1 MRKCTSAVLC
11 AMLLAACL
19 TAGTG
24 AVSAVVPEDGV
35 ILSDSMTGETAEA
48 SFPSDF
54 QWNYDADTKTLTL
67 SGTGYIS
74 VYPLSEMPWYDVNN
88 EIEHIV
94 LEEGITGY
102 HHYFSG
108 NSASPEMYK
117 SVKTLQVPSTLTYL
131 IAFIPTLESYIAPD
145 EGDFYVTDGV
155 LYRTL
160 EDGIELFSYPKGKPG
175 TSFAVPEGVTVL
187 AEGALTGL
195 YLQEITLPDTLTTI
209 REGAVSVYDV
219 AVLSIPASATDIHV
233 NAFSGCW
240 GVQEFAVDP
249 ENPNYI
255 SENGCI
261 YDAGRTILYAYPLSG
276 AATEYSVP
284 EGVTQIPSDM
294 LRFVN
299 RLKTLHLPST
309 LETIYECNNTGGGSS
324 LTEITVA
331 EGNTDFTAQDGVLY
345 NSDMTVLLQYPAGK
359 AEDTFTIPDTVTTLG
374 RSAFSPN
381 NAIRKLYLGS
391 GITDMNLDQ
400 NWFYNAS
407 RLYFQ
412 TEPPA
417 WLQEATESD
426 MQRFYRD
433 LSGLYLCY
441 PEGTEGWETPAWT
454 SEAGVTYNTAV
465 IGTEPEPESGSSG
478 NSWIVLEEE
487 DRGNIAFGV
496 KRAQTAWSADGV
508 FTEGEYHLIDVQDT
522 WISAVSDNAE
532 DAETAK
538 ALDFTLAMSWD
549 DQYLYSWI
557 SYTDPD
563 GEYVIT
569 PELWNGSCVQFG
581 AADVGAADS
590 NDRLEIGI
598 AMDAGTGEEFSLN
611 WSDRM
616 GSGFMADNSSPE
628 DFCVTVDGAAVS
640 YELRVPF
647 TAISEK
653 TPEENAQ
660 YALAYVLSWGN
671 GGSSFSHTQLAS
683 GISGGKNPADFATVT
698 LEENWEDFENVQWRF
713 DKEDGTLY
721 VRGEGAVPSLTAGE
735 DYPWIEH
742 ASSVKTLVLEE
753 GITSYPEQ
761 AFLYWNNGAFYYYI
775 ETVYFPSTL
784 TQYSNGINT
793 NNRVLQNV
801 FVEPGG
807 KYYDIDGVLFSRTG
821 DEVTLEIY
829 PNGRTNVESYT
840 VPTGVHHL
848 QDMSFFYTDVAEV
861 ILQEGLLT
869 IGNSAF
875 HSSYVERLVLP
886 ASLTTIGHKGIQYNR
901 LLEEIVL
908 AEGSEHFTTLDGVLY
923 SKDMKTL
930 AAFPCGL
937 LKEEFTIP
945 DGVET
950 IPANMFRFAFHVK
963 NLNIPASVVNIEDT
977 MDGAGYT
984 ALEAFHV
991 DADNPSW
998 SSVDGVLFNKDQTL
1012 LYYYPSSRPD
1022 TEYMVPDTVTE
1033 IEETAFYRIHNL
1045 QNLIMGKNV
1054 ETLEWARTFHA
1065 GNAQAL
1071 TTVTFQ
1077 NAEVP
1082 AYMHDADAF
1091 TYIRDKMTLYVPAS
1105 SAEWTTPT
1113 WTNDAGVVFNTSA
1126 YSSFMAAEADR
1137 GINILIDKAQTVW
1150 TADGIFTAGEYHT
1163 IDVQNSWVS
1172 GVASADLLGLQ
1183 AKNLDFDLAM
1193 SWDDT
1198 YLYTWISY
1206 TDPNGYLF
1214 TDENNPSFWDG
1225 SIVQFAGAEYS
1236 VGEQSLDFLEVG
1248 FGVTS
1253 DTGEERTIRWN
1264 DYLGSSF
1271 MGANSDLEDF
1281 CAVVD
1286 GDTVSYEFRVP
1297 ISAFSEKDPAVYAQ
1311 YKVSYALSW
1320 GNGGGEYALTQLG
1333 DGIAGGAKDPSQY
1346 AGITLIDTASGVD
1359 MPVKG
1364 DITGDGKVTASDLS
1378 LLQQYYAGYPTEI
1391 NIYAVD
1397 FDGNG
1402 KLTRKDVMI
1411 LARYLAGWDGY
1422 DRYFS

>member
-11 AMLLAACL
+11 AILLAACL
-19 TAGTG
+19 TAGNA

-67 SGTGYIS
+67 SGTGY
-74 VYPLSEMPWYDVNN
+74 VNVNPLADMPWVDVNN

-102 HHYFSG
+102 YQSFSG
-108 NSASPEMYK
+108 DTSAPTMYK
-117 SVKTLQVPSTLTYL
+117 SVKTLSVPSTLNSFSVY
-131 IAFIPTLESYIAPD
+131 IPTLEKYTAA
-145 EGDFYVTDGV
+145 EGGCFYCADDV
-155 LYRTL
+155 LYRK
-160 EDGIELFSYPKGKPG
+160 DGEETVLVSYPRGKSDL
-175 TSFAVPEGVTVL
+175 TSFTVPEGVTTIQN
-187 AEGALTGL
+187 GGL
-195 YLQEITLPDTLTTI
+195 QNEYLREILLPDTLTTLQNRSLGMI
-209 REGAVSVYDV
+209 SA
-219 AVLSIPASATDIHV
+219 ATLHIPASVTEIDPQ
-233 NAFSGCW
+233 AFAANGNMMEYTVAEDNPYFKS
-240 GVQEFAVDP
+240 VD
-249 ENPNYI
+249 
-255 SENGCI
+255 GCI
-261 YDAGRTILYAYPLSG
+261 YDIDQTILYAYPLNSSR
-276 AATEYSVP
+276 TEYTVS
-284 EGVTQIPSDM
+284 EGVTRIPDDM
-294 LRFVN
+294 LRWKN
-299 RLKTLHLPST
+299 ALDALYLPTT
-309 LETIYECNNTGGGSS
+309 LETVVVTHCSNGRSPAVV
-324 LTEITVA
+324 EIA
-331 EGNTDFTAQDGVLY
+331 EGNPYLCCVDNILY
-345 NSDMTVLLQYPAGK
+345 SADMKTMVHYPNGK
-359 AEDTFTIPDTVTTLG
+359 TETEFTIPDTVETFAEQCFMG
-374 RSAFSPN
+374 CP
-381 NAIRKLYLGS
+381 IRKLYLGS

-417 WLQEATESD
+417 WLQEATEYD
-426 MQRFYRD
+426 MQKFYRD

-441 PEGTEGWETPAWT
+441 PEGTEGWETPTWT

-721 VRGEGAVPSLTAGE
+721 VRGDGAVPSLSRGE
-735 DYPWIEH
+735 DYPWIGH
-742 ASSVKTLVLEE
+742 AADIRTLVLQE
-753 GITSYPEQ
+753 GITSYPYL
-761 AFLYWNNGAFYYYI
+761 AFRHLANGEFFYAI
-775 ETVYFPSTL
+775 ETVYLPSTL
-784 TQYSNGINT
+784 IQHSDGINSG
-793 NNRVLQNV
+793 NHVLQNV
-801 FVEPGG
+801 FVTPGG
-807 KYYDIDGVLFSRTG
+807 KYYDIDGVLFSETDG
-821 DEVTLEIY
+821 EVTLEIY

-840 VPTGVHHL
+840 VPENVQHL
-848 QDMSFFYTDVAEV
+848 QDMSFFATDVAEV

-869 IGNSAF
+869 IGDSAF
-875 HSSYVERLVLP
+875 YSANIEKLVLP

-908 AEGSEHFTTLDGVLY
+908 AEGSEYFTTLDGVLY
-923 SKDMKTL
+923 TKDMKTL
-930 AAFPCGL
+930 AAFPCGWPG
-937 LKEEFTIP
+937 EEFTIP
-945 DGVET
+945 NGVET

-1033 IEETAFYRIHNL
+1033 IEETAFYMIHNL

-1054 ETLEWARTFHA
+1054 ETLEWYRTFYA

-1091 TYIRDKMTLYVPAS
+1091 SYIRDKMTLYVPAS

-1113 WTNDAGVVFNTSA
+1113 WTNDAGVTFNTA
-1126 YSSFMAAEADR
+1126 RYSSFMAAEADR
-1137 GINILIDKAQTVW
+1137 GINILIDKAQTAW

-1236 VGEQSLDFLEVG
+1236 VGEQSMNFLEVG

-1333 DGIAGGAKDPSQY
+1333 DGIAGGPKDPSQY
-1346 AGITLIDTASGVD
+1346 AGITLIDTASGAD

-1422 DRYFS
+1422 DQYFR